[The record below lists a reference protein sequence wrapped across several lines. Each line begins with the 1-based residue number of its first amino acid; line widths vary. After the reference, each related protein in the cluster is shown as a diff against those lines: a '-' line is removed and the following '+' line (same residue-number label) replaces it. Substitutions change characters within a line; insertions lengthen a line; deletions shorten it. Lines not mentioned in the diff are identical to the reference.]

1 MMVPQKLI
9 IFVLSLLLF
18 STQAYGKDYYR
29 YFGFG
34 TSTGT
39 YDEKRFDLYED
50 VDSQSYVYGN
60 FFAPKSE
67 SLSTTFFAQLTQF
80 ELDVKDSEQ
89 RDHSLDVTLLGLNL
103 AKGLSA
109 NFDVGDNNIIFD
121 ASLFVL
127 GGLIQATKNVVN
139 SNGSLHSDYPEGY
152 GLDLGYGSMLSF
164 VFIYDGSWT
173 FGARQIYQDNAI
185 YLNYSGESA
194 TLMQKN
200 TFEIFV
206 GFASDPSPACV
217 ETKFSAEQC

>member
-1 MMVPQKLI
+1 MKKLI
-9 IFVLSLLLF
+9 IGVISLLLF
-18 STQAYGKDYYR
+18 STQAYGKDFYR
-29 YFGFG
+29 YFGLG

-60 FFAPKSE
+60 FFASSKSE
-67 SLSTTFFAQLTQF
+67 LLSTTFFAQLTQF
-80 ELDVKDSEQ
+80 ELDVRDSEQ
-89 RDHSLDVTLLGLNL
+89 RSHDLDVTLLGLNL

-152 GLDLGYGSMLSF
+152 GVDLGYGSMLTF

-200 TFEIFV
+200 TFEIFI
-206 GFASDPSPACV
+206 GYASDPSPACV

>member
-1 MMVPQKLI
+1 MKHFI
-9 IFVLSLLLF
+9 ILGIFLFF
-18 STQAYGKDYYR
+18 STTLHAKDFYR
-29 YFGFG
+29 YFGLG

-39 YDEKRFDLYED
+39 YDEKRFELYED
-50 VDSQSYVYGN
+50 VDSTSYVYGN
-60 FFAPKSE
+60 FFASSKSE
-67 SLSTTFFAQLTQF
+67 LLSTTFFAQLTQF
-80 ELDVKDSEQ
+80 ELDVRDSEQ
-89 RDHSLDVTLLGLNL
+89 RSHDLDVTLLGLNL

-152 GLDLGYGSMLSF
+152 GLDLGYGSMLTF

-173 FGARQIYQDNAI
+173 AGVRQIFQDNNI

-194 TLMQKN
+194 TLIQKN

-206 GFASDPSPACV
+206 GYASDPSPACV